1 MPRLTEDN
9 NGWRI
14 PTKKCLTLGAE
25 PGRIHIVFG
34 LDDIDLDTRILDC
47 ASGPASFNAEM
58 TAANY
63 KITSIDP
70 LYQFSAEEIAN
81 RVDKT

>member
-1 MPRLTEDN
+1 MPSLTKDN

-14 PTKKCLTLGAE
+14 PIKNVLPWGRNRAE
-25 PGRIHIVFG
+25 YISFFG

-70 LYQFSAEEIAN
+70 LYQFSAEEIAI

>member
-1 MPRLTEDN
+1 MAGVFQLKNVLPWGRN
-9 NGWRI
+9 R
-14 PTKKCLTLGAE
+14 AE
-25 PGRIHIVFG
+25 YISFFG

-58 TAANY
+58 TAAIY